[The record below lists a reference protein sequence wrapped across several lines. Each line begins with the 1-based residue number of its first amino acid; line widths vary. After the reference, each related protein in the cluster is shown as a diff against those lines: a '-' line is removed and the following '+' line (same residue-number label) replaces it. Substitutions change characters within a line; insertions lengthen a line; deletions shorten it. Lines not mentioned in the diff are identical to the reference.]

1 MAALAP
7 GKKAPAISLTTI
19 DGEKLTLAEALHSGP
34 VLLAFFKVSCPTC
47 QFTLPFLQRI
57 FEAYGK
63 GSLAFWGVSQ
73 NDRDDTI
80 DFCQHFGIT
89 FPVLLDDKQFTVSN
103 AYGLKNV
110 PSLFLVR
117 TDGTIELTSIGFSKA
132 DVEGLA
138 EKASQAAN
146 APLVS
151 PFRLGEVVPA
161 FKHG

>member
-7 GKKAPAISLTTI
+7 GKKAPAISLTTL
-19 DGEKLTLAEALHSGP
+19 DGKKLTLAEALHKGP

-47 QFTLPFLQRI
+47 QFTLPYLQRI
-57 FEAYGK
+57 FEAYPK

-80 DFCQHFGIT
+80 DFCQHFGVT
-89 FPVLLDDKQFTVSN
+89 FPVLLDDKRFTVSS
-103 AYGLKNV
+103 AYGLTHV

-117 TDGTIELTSIGFSKA
+117 TDGAIELTSVGFTKT
-132 DVEGLA
+132 DVESLA

-146 APLVS
+146 LPLVP
-151 PFRLGEVVPA
+151 PFRPGEVIPA